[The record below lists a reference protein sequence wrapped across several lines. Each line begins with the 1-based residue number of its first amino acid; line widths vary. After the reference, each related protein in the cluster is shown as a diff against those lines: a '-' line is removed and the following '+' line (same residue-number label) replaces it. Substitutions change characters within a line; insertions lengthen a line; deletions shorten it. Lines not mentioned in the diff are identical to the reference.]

1 MKLGILVN
9 TDRHTEDLIGIAKA
23 AVAKGHQVI
32 IFFMNGG
39 ARLLENTAVNN
50 LAELQG
56 VDMSYCDYTTQQI
69 EMSKEGIHELVDC
82 GSQYNNITM
91 QHEAD
96 RVIVL

>member
-9 TDRHTEDLIGIAKA
+9 TDRHAEDLIGIATA

-50 LAELQG
+50 LAELKG
-56 VDMSYCDYTTQQI
+56 VAMSYCDYTTQQI
-69 EMSKEGIHELVDC
+69 EMSKEEIHELVDC
-82 GSQYNNITM
+82 GSQ
-91 QHEAD
+91 
-96 RVIVL
+96 